1 MYKPI
6 LKDNFEIAEYISS
19 ISTNYFD
26 LEVAEEYFFGCY
38 AVLKKVDVDALKTD
52 DEDHHLGSKIKDM
65 KYQSLSLKTMPP
77 LVIENSIIIDGHHRH
92 RALKLLGYKKV
103 KVYEIN
109 YE

>member
-1 MYKPI
+1 MFKSI

-19 ISTNYFD
+19 ISTNYID

-38 AVLKKVDVDALKTD
+38 AILKKVDVNALKTD
-52 DEDHHLGSKIKDM
+52 DEDHHLRIRMKDI
-65 KYQSLSLKTMPP
+65 KYQSLSQKTMPP

-92 RALKLLGYKKV
+92 RALKLLGNKKV